1 MPAPIRAP
9 EPARRVP
16 RASSPRVCRRRAD
29 SAQRLES
36 ECTMWVRMLY
46 ASRAAGPQTG
56 TVTANILATARSHN
70 AAHGISGV
78 LCQGQGL
85 YLQVLEGE
93 RAEVNRLYARILHD
107 PRHHDVQLLSFEEIT
122 ERRYP
127 AWSMAHVMLPDD
139 DAMVHLQ
146 HPEFDPFSA
155 TGAFMLKR
163 VDELVAVGHPIVGDE
178 GAGRRT

>member
-1 MPAPIRAP
+1 
-9 EPARRVP
+9 
-16 RASSPRVCRRRAD
+16 
-29 SAQRLES
+29 
-36 ECTMWVRMLY
+36 MWVRLLY
-46 ASRAAGPQTG
+46 ASRAVGPQTG
-56 TVTANILATARSHN
+56 TVTANILAEARAHN

-85 YLQVLEGE
+85 YVQVLEGE
-93 RAEVNRLYARILHD
+93 RAEVNRLYARILKD
-107 PRHHDVQLLSFEEIT
+107 GRHHDVQLMSFEEIT

-127 AWSMAHVMLPDD
+127 GWSMAHVVLPDD

-163 VDELVAVGHPIVGDE
+163 VDELVAVGHPIA
-178 GAGRRT
+178 GATGPGRRA